1 MRNGIRL
8 VRICCAVVGIAFGF
22 SIVAAAQQ
30 PAGPKVKTAK
40 QQFKN
45 IQVLKT
51 LPANQLV
58 PAMHLIEG
66 DLGVTCGYCHVVD
79 KWEKDDVPQKKTAR
93 KMMTMMLA
101 LNKNNFE
108 GKQMVTCYTCHHGNP
123 DPVATLPLPPTS
135 VTFPKYDPEWHPA
148 KPNFPPA
155 DQIIDNYIQ
164 ALGGEQALRKI
175 TSRVITAARTIPA
188 GPGGTSEVPAQ
199 GQIYLKAPNL
209 RLSVATT
216 DKATIEDGFDGAVA
230 WTQNARGEVNPLLP
244 VQQPRAKREANFYEP
259 LELKGAYEKL
269 EVRAVEKVN
278 NRDAFVVVGTPAG
291 DSPETLYFD
300 TQTGLL
306 VKKITTLPNVVGA
319 SPYEVEYD
327 DYRDTGSGVKFPF
340 LIRSIPANPL
350 GAVVS
355 RTTIRV
361 EKVQDN
367 VPIDDGKFVKPQS
380 KPAPPPTPPP
390 APAK

>member
-8 VRICCAVVGIAFGF
+8 VRICGAIFGIAFGL
-22 SIVAAAQQ
+22 SIGAAAQQ
-30 PAGPKVKTAK
+30 PAAPKVKTAK

-108 GKQMVTCYTCHHGNP
+108 GKQMVTCYTCHHGSP
-123 DPVATLPLPPTS
+123 DPVGTLPLPPTS
-135 VTFPKYDPEWHPA
+135 ATFPKYDPEWHPA
-148 KPNFPPA
+148 RPNFPPA

-175 TSRVITAARTIPA
+175 TSRIITASRTIPA
-188 GPGGTSEVPAQ
+188 GAGGTSEVPAR
-199 GQIYLKAPNL
+199 GEIFLKAPNL

-216 DKATIEDGFDGAVA
+216 DKAMIEDGFDGAVA

-259 LELKGAYEKL
+259 LELKKEYEKL
-269 EVRAVEKVN
+269 EVHAVEKVN
-278 NRDAFVVVGTPAG
+278 NRDAYVVVGTPAG
-291 DSPETLYFD
+291 D
-300 TQTGLL
+300 
-306 VKKITTLPNVVGA
+306 
-319 SPYEVEYD
+319 
-327 DYRDTGSGVKFPF
+327 
-340 LIRSIPANPL
+340 
-350 GAVVS
+350 
-355 RTTIRV
+355 
-361 EKVQDN
+361 
-367 VPIDDGKFVKPQS
+367 
-380 KPAPPPTPPP
+380 
-390 APAK
+390 

>member
-1 MRNGIRL
+1 MGNARHF
-8 VRICCAVVGIAFGF
+8 VRTSVAVLGFAFAFAFGAGAQLP
-22 SIVAAAQQ
+22 AA
-30 PAGPKVKTAK
+30 PKVKTAK

-45 IQVLKT
+45 ILVLKT

-108 GKQMVTCYTCHHGNP
+108 GKQMVTCYTCHHGSP
-123 DPVATLPLPPTS
+123 DPVSTLPLPPTS

-155 DQIIDNYIQ
+155 DQIFDNYIQ
-164 ALGGEQALRKI
+164 ALGGEQALRKV

-188 GPGGTSEVPAQ
+188 GPGGTSEVPAR

-209 RLSVATT
+209 RLSVAST
-216 DKATIEDGFDGAVA
+216 DKATIQDGFDGAVA
-230 WTQNARGEVNPLLP
+230 WTQNARGEVNPLSP
-244 VQQPRAKREANFYEP
+244 AEQPRAKRNANFYEP
-259 LELKGAYEKL
+259 LELKGEYEKL

-278 NRDAFVVVGTPAG
+278 NRDAYVVVGTPAG
-291 DSPETLYFD
+291 ESPETLYFD
-300 TQTGLL
+300 TQSGLL

-327 DYRDTGSGVKFPF
+327 DYRDTSSGVKFPF

-350 GAVVS
+350 SAVVS

-361 EKVQDN
+361 EKVDDN
-367 VPIDDGKFVKPQS
+367 VPIDDSKFVKPQS
-380 KPAPPPTPPP
+380 KPAPPPTPPS
-390 APAK
+390 APAR